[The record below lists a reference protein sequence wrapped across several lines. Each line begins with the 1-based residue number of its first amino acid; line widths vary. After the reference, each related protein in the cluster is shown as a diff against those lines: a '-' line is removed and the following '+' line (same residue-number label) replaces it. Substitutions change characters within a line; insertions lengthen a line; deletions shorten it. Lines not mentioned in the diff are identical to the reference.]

1 MDEQKHVH
9 RNENADSLEFGT
21 PGKGGVVK
29 IYGDFFKPE
38 EFERKIANAKIVRQA
53 AQEQLG

>member
-38 EFERKIANAKIVRQA
+38 EFKKKLENAKDVRA
-53 AQEQLG
+53 KAQELLG